1 MDTEEAFR
9 THERLDLYVA
19 DREAVREDAVATF
32 AIESGFIVGES
43 GESKES
49 VGGDEVLPACE
60 PVTAFQTV
68 ALSVKTI
75 TEMFGSDRVS
85 QQDADARR
93 SSLTTGWSWDVENV
107 EGNADARVTVAANGV
122 NVMVD
127 KNWHISLGQSILE
140 AVTVATLVDMNLSSG
155 ASTRVPDENVVHMDS
170 AFVESLGRQQT
181 QKTVD
186 KDALRRPAWCA
197 QSSSFEPYSGG
208 YQQRTPLHRRV
219 RSKPL
224 LFLP

>member
-1 MDTEEAFR
+1 MMF
-9 THERLDLYVA
+9 VG
-19 DREAVREDAVATF
+19 EDAVATF

-93 SSLTTGWSWDVENV
+93 SSLTTGWSVDGGESVEDVENV

>member
-1 MDTEEAFR
+1 MMF
-9 THERLDLYVA
+9 VG
-19 DREAVREDAVATF
+19 EDAVATF

-93 SSLTTGWSWDVENV
+93 SSLTTGWSW
-107 EGNADARVTVAANGV
+107 
-122 NVMVD
+122 
-127 KNWHISLGQSILE
+127 
-140 AVTVATLVDMNLSSG
+140 
-155 ASTRVPDENVVHMDS
+155 
-170 AFVESLGRQQT
+170 
-181 QKTVD
+181 
-186 KDALRRPAWCA
+186 
-197 QSSSFEPYSGG
+197 
-208 YQQRTPLHRRV
+208 V
-219 RSKPL
+219 RSSVSCGMPSPKRCWWRL
-224 LFLP
+224 ERRHKGGWW

>member
-1 MDTEEAFR
+1 MRDGRAR
-9 THERLDLYVA
+9 HRLQTSLAAAIVPSPGGTSA
-19 DREAVREDAVATF
+19 DQRLAGCWVQALGELPAQNAAGGDSSDGTRVD
-32 AIESGFIVGES
+32 GGES
-43 GESKES
+43 VE
-49 VGGDEVLPACE
+49 
-60 PVTAFQTV
+60 
-68 ALSVKTI
+68 
-75 TEMFGSDRVS
+75 
-85 QQDADARR
+85 
-93 SSLTTGWSWDVENV
+93 DVENV